1 MRTHSKVLDS
11 FDVVQ
16 QIMSAHSSISR
27 FHVLDVPTPPLL
39 QERVQSDCLDQSA
52 VDEALELKRNYGMS
66 FWDAYFVAARQQTV
80 HLDELFRAA
89 LMHDTS
95 ASRLRPVDPQRL
107 PSLRQLE
114 GDLKPG
120 KMLAISS
127 LVELRSGEFRHIPM
141 LDLHYAASS
150 ANLRMIVSAVN
161 ALKPRSRGLLLQ
173 SGKSYHYYGFEL
185 LTNEELTK
193 FLASAILL
201 GPIID
206 RRWIAHQL
214 IEGACALRIGSGH
227 GYESLPFV
235 VAELS

>member
-1 MRTHSKVLDS
+1 MG
-11 FDVVQ
+11 
-16 QIMSAHSSISR
+16 
-27 FHVLDVPTPPLL
+27 
-39 QERVQSDCLDQSA
+39 
-52 VDEALELKRNYGMS
+52 EALELKRHYGMS

-95 ASRLRPVDPQRL
+95 GSRLRAVDPQIL
-107 PSLRQLE
+107 PALRQLE
-114 GDLKPG
+114 DDVTPG

-127 LVELRSGEFRHIPM
+127 LVELRNGEIRHIPM

-150 ANLRMIVSAVN
+150 TNLRMTISAVN
-161 ALKPRSRGLLLQ
+161 ALRPRSRGFLLQ

-185 LTNEELTK
+185 LSSEELVA

-206 RRWIAHQL
+206 RRWVAHQL

-227 GYESLPFV
+227 GYENLPFV